1 VIVHVRVGPVPSG
14 SVSIW
19 IAYARTVLAQSM
31 AGTQVGTRVIPM
43 EVIEAFETLL
53 REWED
58 CASRDLT
65 FIWDAELEPEQVEYL
80 THAFFDL
87 ATGLAE
93 AAEQRGF
100 PVSPPEGDEFYY
112 CLVKALLDAL
122 EREGGAHCDFAL
134 DLRSR
139 WPGLKDD

>member
-1 VIVHVRVGPVPSG
+1 MPSG
-14 SVSIW
+14 SVTIW
-19 IAYARTVLAQSM
+19 IAYARTVLAQAM
-31 AGTQVGTRVIPM
+31 TGTRVGTRAIPM
-43 EVIEAFETLL
+43 EVIEAFEALL
-53 REWED
+53 GDWED
-58 CASRDLT
+58 RANRDLT

-80 THAFFDL
+80 AHAFFDL

-93 AAEQRGF
+93 AAEKRGF

-112 CLVKALLDAL
+112 CLVNALLDAL
-122 EREGGAHCDFAL
+122 EREGGAHRDFAL